1 MKLADDVWDVIKQ
14 YLHDRMG
21 FDATQE
27 SRDWMEAN
35 MDITPFDG
43 GAFVAMGNE
52 FDLFV
57 VPEKRCKWRIKTVG
71 TQFLDQMFKH
81 HDTMVIRIYEDNTPS
96 LRLAKFFGFREV
108 SREDGLIKM
117 ENSSWVV

>member
-1 MKLADDVWDVIKQ
+1 MKLADDVWDVIKT

-27 SRDWMEAN
+27 SRDWMEQN
-35 MDITPFDG
+35 FDITPFNG

-57 VPEKRCKWRIKTVG
+57 VPERRGKWRIKTEISK
-71 TQFLDQMFKH
+71 FLSQMLER
-81 HDTMVIRIYEDNTPS
+81 HDTIMIDIYEDNSPS
-96 LRLAKFFGFREV
+96 LRLANFFGFKEV
-108 SREDGLIKM
+108 SRENGLIRLEK
-117 ENSSWVV
+117 SSWAK